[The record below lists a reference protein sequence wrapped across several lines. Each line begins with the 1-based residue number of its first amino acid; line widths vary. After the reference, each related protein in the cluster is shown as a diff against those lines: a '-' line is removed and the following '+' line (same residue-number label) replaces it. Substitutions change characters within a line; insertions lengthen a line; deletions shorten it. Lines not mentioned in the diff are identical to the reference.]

1 VAKFT
6 GSHVSW
12 PPKKDLKGGNTMG
25 TKSARFVPSIRLE
38 QYDVVNQKGD
48 DMGQVQTLVM
58 DMRAGLIAFALVSFG
73 GFLGIGDKW
82 FAMPWA
88 ALKWHPVTKKFTL
101 NMQEE
106 VLKNA
111 PGMDKDK
118 WLEEIEKWQED
129 QDLALLDRYYTSYGY
144 ASYLG
149 IVQQRVTNLGDH
161 KPDAKFEINKDVRGE
176 FRFNLVAT
184 NGEIIAVSQ
193 GYNAKESALKGI
205 ESVKVNAADAVIE
218 DNTV

>member
-1 VAKFT
+1 MT
-6 GSHVSW
+6 S
-12 PPKKDLKGGNTMG
+12 
-25 TKSARFVPSIRLE
+25 KSARFVPSVRLE

-48 DMGQVQTLVM
+48 DMGQVQSLVM
-58 DMRAGLIAFALVSFG
+58 DMREGLIAFALVSFEG
-73 GFLGIGDKW
+73 TLGFGDKW

-88 ALKWHPVTKKFTL
+88 ALKWHPTTMKFTL

-111 PGMDKDK
+111 PGMNKDT

-129 QDLALLDRYYTSYGY
+129 QDMELLDRYYTSHGY
-144 ASYLG
+144 EPYMG
-149 IVQQRVTNLGDH
+149 IVQQRVTKLGSH
-161 KPDAKFEINKDVRGE
+161 KPDAKFEINKDVAGE

-193 GYNAKESALKGI
+193 GYDAKQSALEGI
-205 ESVKVNAADAVIE
+205 ESVKKNAADAVIE

>member
-1 VAKFT
+1 MT
-6 GSHVSW
+6 I
-12 PPKKDLKGGNTMG
+12 
-25 TKSARFVPSIRLE
+25 KSARFVPSIRFE

-58 DMRAGLIAFALVSFG
+58 DMREGLIAFALVSFG
-73 GFLGIGDKW
+73 GTLGFGDKW

-88 ALKWHPVTKKFTL
+88 ALKWHPTTMKFTL

-111 PGMDKDK
+111 PGMDKDT

-129 QDLALLDRYYTSYGY
+129 QDMELLDRYYTSHGY
-144 ASYLG
+144 EPYMG
-149 IVQQRVTNLGDH
+149 IVQQRITKLGSH
-161 KPDAKFEINKDVRGE
+161 KTDAKFEINKDVAGE

-193 GYNAKESALKGI
+193 GYDAKHSALEGI
-205 ESVKVNAADAVIE
+205 ESVKQNAADAVIE